1 MCFCLLAISLG
12 HKEGGDKIVPYFFSF
27 LVEVL
32 DSVQGAAS
40 LTARSRPAPQPA
52 GEDHTSLK
60 NLGYWTVGTSPR
72 LPLGDELACFCGE
85 ITARARCAAS
95 CAVPRSSRI
104 RTARSPGGSTAGCW
118 ELRRKRPPQNK
129 VSEQFSIHTHT
140 RNSPSGAGLLVTC
153 GGAGCVAAATGP
165 VRPGRPAAQ
174 PAVRWQKNETCPLA
188 QEETKRS
195 LPIYCVSS
203 RQLRRFVHSALP
215 HDPLA
220 AQTRPTLDKMSERCL
235 RIPARP
241 KTT

>member
-1 MCFCLLAISLG
+1 MHGCRPLGISNKKSFALSDSSADLPRKKPQRPGLREIKKNSLNRSPKNNPNMHSPYQVDKLWNIKIRGAITLRLCACVSACLQSLWG
-12 HKEGGDKIVPYFFSF
+12 TRRAGTKSFLTFFSF

-118 ELRRKRPPQNK
+118 ALRRKRPPQNK
-129 VSEQFSIHTHT
+129 VNLNNFPSTHTHGI
-140 RNSPSGAGLLVTC
+140 RRPEPAFSSHAAGPGA
-153 GGAGCVAAATGP
+153 
-165 VRPGRPAAQ
+165 
-174 PAVRWQKNETCPLA
+174 
-188 QEETKRS
+188 
-195 LPIYCVSS
+195 
-203 RQLRRFVHSALP
+203 
-215 HDPLA
+215 
-220 AQTRPTLDKMSERCL
+220 
-235 RIPARP
+235 
-241 KTT
+241 